1 MTIIYNSKECWK
13 IEKVNLENN
22 LYSYAFT
29 CPCLFQVQF
38 APGLFNSGVLYQRFI
53 NFDNE
58 LSKKSLWAIFRS
70 DVYYHAVLL
79 SELVFTE
86 EKDKINK
93 YIEILNPDKRSPIGS
108 RHIHIF
114 SRFYYSENNEP
125 VPRSKSPLLL
135 EYFGDTNSAN
145 SRCIYLAS
153 IYNTLLENTF
163 LYNKLILQPS
173 FLENMQINYII
184 PKISSLKMNIYSNY
198 FYLFIFI
205 FIVFYF
211 YLLYTFDFFKNS
223 GKNNKQTFFQI
234 FILSILILIFYE
246 LYRFFVIKHLIYKSA
261 DIITQSYDLHMDCHH
276 SCQKMFKN
284 KNLDYNFKDQSF
296 LLKDNEYNE
305 IDFNN
310 LNGTFKNQNQ
320 NPNMLSNSVEYLRD
334 ECNFEC
340 GNNTAILILNI
351 FNNETFTNIPRS
363 SSLLVDSILHLY
375 FTSKQDEK
383 SKKEYYNYYIRYFDI
398 NVL

>member
-22 LYSYAFT
+22 LYCYAFT

-38 APGLFNSGVLYQRFI
+38 TAGLFNSSVLYQRFI

-79 SELVFTE
+79 SELVCIE

-93 YIEILNPDKRSPIGS
+93 YIEILNPDKRSPIES
-108 RHIHIF
+108 RHIHNF
-114 SRFYYSENNEP
+114 SRLYYSENNEP
-125 VPRSKSPLLL
+125 LPRSKSPLLL
-135 EYFGDTNSAN
+135 EYFGDANSAN

-163 LYNKLILQPS
+163 LYNNSILQPS
-173 FLENMQINYII
+173 FLENMQINYIV
-184 PKISSLKMNIYSNY
+184 PKIPTLKINIYSNY

-211 YLLYTFDFFKNS
+211 YFFKNS
-223 GKNNKQTFFQI
+223 GKNNTQTFYQI
-234 FILSILILIFYE
+234 FVLTILILIFYK
-246 LYRFFVIKHLIYKSA
+246 LYRFFVLKHLIYKSA
-261 DIITQSYDLHMDCHH
+261 DIITESYDLHMGCHH

-296 LLKDNEYNE
+296 LLKDNKYNE
-305 IDFNN
+305 IDFN
-310 LNGTFKNQNQ
+310 GTFKNKNL
-320 NPNMLSNSVEYLRD
+320 NPNMLSNAVEYLRD
-334 ECNFEC
+334 DCNFEC

-375 FTSKQDEK
+375 FISKQDEK
-383 SKKEYYNYYIRYFDI
+383 SKKEYYSYFIKYFDI
-398 NVL
+398 SVL